1 MYEYFSKMSRFFKN
15 ASLKSASLKIV
26 LLFLIFI
33 GIFFF
38 PFIFGF
44 ILVLILLW
52 LGYEHRVF
60 TNFATI
66 FLSAILALLNTTK
79 LIEGDIIGYNSLLI
93 ELRTLTLSE
102 LPSFKF
108 ITFDFSEPVFLTI
121 AYLCANL
128 FSSVKFFIFMTSFM
142 MFIFFIHSQL
152 IFIKTLQK
160 KHWFMYSNNSKYF
173 SFIVVLCTSFFSIT
187 FVMTGHLV
195 KQYLAMGIVA
205 YSISLYFQSSRYKS
219 FVWGMVGVAVHNSM
233 LSIVVSLFVLDLILK
248 LVSKPRHLAIW
259 SMVVITLALL
269 SKIQIMLMIP
279 SLGLLQDDGG
289 IPYSLYLLDFLILLL
304 FIFAVIVTRT
314 DFKLIS
320 QLLILIMIHGA
331 LLILV
336 GDIGLLS
343 LRVYFTY
350 DVFRAFILTYL
361 FFLII
366 SNLKCKTPTL
376 ILISILG
383 PPLLIAY
390 FLFRVF
396 GSQWHYSLNSEQFY
410 LLTITDL
417 LN

>member
-1 MYEYFSKMSRFFKN
+1 MFFKN
-15 ASLKSASLKIV
+15 VSLKSV
-26 LLFLIFI
+26 LLFFIFI
-33 GIFFF
+33 GMFFF

-52 LGYEHRVF
+52 LGYEYRIF

-79 LIEGDIIGYNSLLI
+79 AIEGDLIGYNNLLI
-93 ELRTLTLSE
+93 ELRILPLSD
-102 LPSFKF
+102 LSSFKF

-128 FSSVKFFIFMTSFM
+128 FLSVKFFIFMTSFM
-142 MFIFFIHSQL
+142 IFIFFIHSQL
-152 IFIKTLQK
+152 LFIKTLQK

-173 SFIVVLCTSFFSIT
+173 SFIVVLCTALFSIS

-195 KQYLAMGIVA
+195 KQYLAMGIMA

-219 FVWGMVGVAVHNSM
+219 FLWGGVGVAVHNSM
-233 LSIVVSLFVLDLILK
+233 LSLAISLFVLDLILK
-248 LVSKPRHLAIW
+248 LVSKPRHLVIL
-259 SMVVITLALL
+259 SMVFITLALL
-269 SKIQIMLMIP
+269 SKTLIMLMIP

-289 IPYSLYLLDFLILLL
+289 IPYSLYLLDFFILLL
-304 FIFAVIVTRT
+304 FIFTVIVTRT

-320 QLLILIMIHGA
+320 QLLILITIHGA

-336 GDIGLLS
+336 GDIGLLA

-366 SNLKCKTPTL
+366 SNLKFKTTTL
-376 ILISILG
+376 IPISILA
-383 PPLLIAY
+383 PPLLISY
-390 FLFRVF
+390 FLFRVI
-396 GSQWHYSLNSEQFY
+396 GSEWNYSLNSEQFY